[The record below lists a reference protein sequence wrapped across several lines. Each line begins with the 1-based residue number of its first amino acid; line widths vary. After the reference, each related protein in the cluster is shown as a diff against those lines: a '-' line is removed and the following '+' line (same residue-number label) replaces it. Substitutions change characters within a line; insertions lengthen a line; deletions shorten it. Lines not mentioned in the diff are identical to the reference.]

1 MLPLNSRDSP
11 LFHTLLSIQKSPAIL
26 FQPIIK
32 MPYMTS
38 LVKGGEVPT
47 MQLVQKYMGKILKKL
62 TKKPYGKSV
71 PNIHKI
77 HSKLQSIM
85 QDI

>member
-11 LFHTLLSIQKSPAIL
+11 LFHNLLSIQKSPAIL

-38 LVKGGEVPT
+38 PSKGWRGT
-47 MQLVQKYMGKILKKL
+47 YYATGTKTHGKGFEK
-62 TKKPYGKSV
+62 TY
-71 PNIHKI
+71 
-77 HSKLQSIM
+77 
-85 QDI
+85 